1 MNRNNRRI
9 IAFLLA
15 LLLLAGTVA
24 PAMAAESNEVHIQT
38 AQDLVA
44 LSRNCSL
51 DGWSVGK
58 TVYLDADI
66 DLSGSEFE
74 PIPIFGGTFDGQGH
88 TITGFSL
95 TGSGNERGFFRYVQE
110 GAVIQDLTV
119 EGTVAPTDLKDSIGG
134 LVGVNSGKL
143 LHCAFQGNIRAGTN
157 AGGVA
162 GYNKASGQLINC
174 SYSGTLLGEHYVGG
188 IVGRNEGSIIRCQ
201 NDGDV
206 NITEVTTTVAI
217 HEVNLSTI
225 RSTENAPACTD
236 IGGIAG
242 ASSGIL
248 QSYTNNGDVG
258 YEHVGHNVG
267 GGIAGRQTGWLDS
280 CVNTGTVKGRK
291 DVGGICGQMEPRLTL
306 LFDADDLDDLWNE
319 LDTLQLLMDQA
330 ISHAQGASDNIS
342 AKMTGITD
350 SADQVKDAASD
361 LSDAMAGWADE
372 NIETVNDVSARISWT
387 MDRMEPILDTLDAA
401 LERLQEST
409 GLMVDA
415 LDEMDTLGDLCQDAL
430 DDLRLALE

>member
-9 IAFLLA
+9 IAFLLV

-162 GYNKASGQLINC
+162 GYNKASGQLINF

-201 NDGDV
+201 NAGDV

-248 QSYTNNGDVG
+248 QSCTNNGDVG

-267 GGIAGRQTGWLDS
+267 GHCRPSDGLAGQLRQHGD
-280 CVNTGTVKGRK
+280 GQRQKGRGRNLRP
-291 DVGGICGQMEPRLTL
+291 DGAP
-306 LFDADDLDDLWNE
+306 ADP
-319 LDTLQLLMDQA
+319 A
-330 ISHAQGASDNIS
+330 F
-342 AKMTGITD
+342 
-350 SADQVKDAASD
+350 
-361 LSDAMAGWADE
+361 
-372 NIETVNDVSARISWT
+372 
-387 MDRMEPILDTLDAA
+387 
-401 LERLQEST
+401 
-409 GLMVDA
+409 
-415 LDEMDTLGDLCQDAL
+415 
-430 DDLRLALE
+430 